1 MRPDVPIAAFDLLR
15 DPRERA
21 LQALLQ
27 HGDLVLNRARRRGS
41 TPIIQYCP
49 ICLGRGRAAYWRRG
63 WRCSLEVVCFI
74 DGCFLMDACWRC
86 GAPIKSLLPT
96 APSPDFLCGTCGV
109 RLAEAPSLRMAETIA
124 DQVMVYCVLACVAV
138 PVPSEGVTS
147 DGREYI
153 DHLSSGVL
161 RGTNP
166 ANAADRLRA
175 ITLEAWRHREAFAR
189 WKARA
194 RRQRRGTTRRR
205 VRPYATA
212 ALP

>member
-1 MRPDVPIAAFDLLR
+1 
-15 DPRERA
+15 
-21 LQALLQ
+21 
-27 HGDLVLNRARRRGS
+27 
-41 TPIIQYCP
+41 
-49 ICLGRGRAAYWRRG
+49 
-63 WRCSLEVVCFI
+63 
-74 DGCFLMDACWRC
+74 MDACWRC
-86 GAPIKSLLPT
+86 GALLDSLLPT
-96 APSPDFLCGTCGV
+96 APSPDFLCGTCGG

-166 ANAADRLRA
+166 ANAADRLHA
-175 ITLEAWRHREAFAR
+175 SKAFAR
-189 WKARA
+189 WKAR
-194 RRQRRGTTRRR
+194 RQRRGKTRRR

>member
-1 MRPDVPIAAFDLLR
+1 
-15 DPRERA
+15 
-21 LQALLQ
+21 
-27 HGDLVLNRARRRGS
+27 
-41 TPIIQYCP
+41 
-49 ICLGRGRAAYWRRG
+49 
-63 WRCSLEVVCFI
+63 
-74 DGCFLMDACWRC
+74 MDACWRC
-86 GAPIKSLLPT
+86 GALIESLLPT
-96 APSPDFLCGTCGV
+96 APSPDFLCGTCGA

-138 PVPSEGVTS
+138 PVPFEGVTS

-175 ITLEAWRHREAFAR
+175 VTLEAWRHRKAFAR
-189 WKARA
+189 WKAR
-194 RRQRRGTTRRR
+194 RQRRGKTRRK
-205 VRPYATA
+205 VRSYAAA

>member
-1 MRPDVPIAAFDLLR
+1 LDQLLR
-15 DPRERA
+15 RIGWKILKLIVA
-21 LQALLQ
+21 T
-27 HGDLVLNRARRRGS
+27 VLNQEIRS
-41 TPIIQYCP
+41 VSCCP
-49 ICLGRGRAAYWRRG
+49 
-63 WRCSLEVVCFI
+63 
-74 DGCFLMDACWRC
+74 
-86 GAPIKSLLPT
+86 T
-96 APSPDFLCGTCGV
+96 
-109 RLAEAPSLRMAETIA
+109 AEAPSLRMAETIA

-166 ANAADRLRA
+166 ANAADRLHA
-175 ITLEAWRHREAFAR
+175 ITLEAWRHRKAFAR
-189 WKARA
+189 WKAR
-194 RRQRRGTTRRR
+194 RQRRGMTRRG